1 MLKNARKQKILDL
14 VDRTGYVTLEML
26 SQVLDTSESTI
37 RRDLTEL
44 DQSQKL
50 RRLHGGAESLSHLR
64 YEEDVAE
71 KSVKN
76 VQHKLRIAQKA
87 VSKLKHDDVIFMDAG
102 TTVAMMT
109 EFLIDFDNLT
119 VVTNSVH
126 TASALMD
133 KKIKTIIIGGAV
145 KPATDAVTGNFAV
158 QQLMSFNFSKAF
170 IGANGISRDG
180 GITTPD
186 EEEATVKRVVL
197 GQSKE
202 KFILADSSKLGKIY
216 FAKFAEFDK
225 SIDIITEE
233 INDLHSNT

>member
-26 SQVLDTSESTI
+26 SQVLATSESTI

-64 YEEDVAE
+64 YEENVAE
-71 KSVKN
+71 NSVKN

-145 KPATDAVTGNFAV
+145 KPTTDAVTGNFAV

>member
-1 MLKNARKQKILDL
+1 MLKNARKQKILEL
-14 VDRTGYVTLEML
+14 VDQTGYVTLELL
-26 SQVLDTSESTI
+26 SRVLATSESTI

-44 DQSQKL
+44 DKSQKL

-76 VQHKLRIAQKA
+76 VQHKLRIAKKA
-87 VSKLKHDDVIFMDAG
+87 VSNLKNDDVIFMDAG

-109 EFLIDFDNLT
+109 EFLKDFNNLT

-145 KPATDAVTGNFAV
+145 KPTTDAVTGNFAV

-216 FAKFAEFDK
+216 FAKIAEFDK